1 MKELGSEQ
9 LKQVSGGVILG
20 LSDVNTYNLV
30 LDQYEFFFLANYQTG
45 DIYFFQGN
53 GSVIF
58 MNPLSD
64 VSYPMSFPFTI
75 DSDQLCEFSVPSKL
89 F

>member
-1 MKELGSEQ
+1 MKELGAEQ

-30 LDQYEFFFLANYQTG
+30 LDQSEFFFLANFQTG

-53 GSVIF
+53 GSVLF
-58 MNPLSD
+58 MNLFSD

-75 DSDQLCEFSVPSKL
+75 DNDLLCEFSVPSKL